1 MKIPFILLW
10 LSLLLICPVF
20 AQGDGAED
28 ELFPD
33 SENRLPDEDENPHSL
48 VSPGDLGSTRAYQ
61 TENVARKNFDE
72 EKWKSI
78 VGDVNFNEIEKEKK
92 KEEVKDSESWAA
104 PDFSIPW
111 GGPLLR
117 FVSYLVIVAIV
128 ILLVYFIIKNISR
141 DLHIQRSKLDTN
153 DLEKPVENIESVDIQ
168 TLLDR
173 ASRDGN
179 FKLAVRLYYL
189 RLLKKLNE
197 QGIISWKKDKTN
209 REYLAELFARNFLFD
224 EIRRLTLSYESV
236 WYGDHSLQRE
246 AFRALSDHFEDIH
259 QRINRV

>member
-1 MKIPFILLW
+1 MKIPFVLLW
-10 LSLLLICPVF
+10 LSLLLICPAF
-20 AQGDGAED
+20 AQEDGAGD
-28 ELFPD
+28 KLFPD

-61 TENVARKNFDE
+61 TETVARKNFDE
-72 EKWKSI
+72 EKWRSI
-78 VGDVNFNEIEKEKK
+78 VGGVNFNEIKKEK
-92 KEEVKDSESWAA
+92 KEEVKDSESSAA

-111 GGPLLR
+111 GGPVLR
-117 FVSYLVIVAIV
+117 FVSYVVIVAIV
-128 ILLVYFIIKNISR
+128 ILLVYFIIKNISQ

-153 DLEKPVENIESVDIQ
+153 DLEKPVENIESVDVQ
-168 TLLDR
+168 TLLER

-236 WYGDHSLQRE
+236 WYGDHSLQVE

-259 QRINRV
+259 QRIDSV